1 MEADVWICQFWG
13 VIFQKRIFL
22 NSVIEWIEAQFGVIT
37 GFEAMWKQNSFFNIF
52 RVIQIWREVETAIMI
67 FVIIRYLR
75 ICSFCQEE

>member
-37 GFEAMWKQNSFFNIF
+37 GFEAMWKQNSFFNIANLWSYSGWF
-52 RVIQIWREVETAIMI
+52 KFGVKSKRQ
-67 FVIIRYLR
+67 
-75 ICSFCQEE
+75 